1 MEFNMRRFLCFTF
14 ALIAFAF
21 LISGGV
27 VIHALEAATIPDL
40 SEAGPSASTPRNII
54 LFSWDGLD
62 RKVLKELLFAR
73 KLPFLA
79 AVIEEGSYQNIDV
92 RGHATSTKPGHA
104 EMLTGLAADVTGVW
118 SNSRYRPVP
127 EGYTVFERL
136 KQEYGNEGIT
146 TLFVAGK
153 SANVGGRGPGEYT
166 SGKKKTG
173 KKGGTANKPAKMG
186 PGEPFYF
193 TKRHLDVFDIGGR
206 PAEKVGPRVMD
217 YLEAHGH
224 RRFFAFFHFSD
235 PDHMGHRHGSGS
247 TEYRQ
252 AGVICD
258 EWLGRV
264 IQWLRF
270 NDLYDR
276 TLIYVTTDH
285 GFDDNAKSHSN
296 APDCWLAT
304 NDPQV
309 KNGGTIGDIA
319 STILMRFG
327 LPVAR
332 LIPPLSGRSLLEA
345 EPLPS
350 IH

>member
-1 MEFNMRRFLCFTF
+1 MRRFLCFTF
-14 ALIAFAF
+14 TLIAFAF
-21 LISGGV
+21 LTPGGV
-27 VIHALEAATIPDL
+27 DIHALEAADTPAF
-40 SEAGPSASTPRNII
+40 SEAVPRASTPLGII

-62 RKVLKELLFAR
+62 RKVLKELLAAR
-73 KLPFLA
+73 RLPFLA
-79 AVIEEGSYQNIDV
+79 AVIEEGSYQDIDV

-136 KQEYGNEGIT
+136 KQEFGKEGIT

-153 SANVGGRGPGEYT
+153 SANLGGRGPGEYT
-166 SGKKKTG
+166 ARKKKTG
-173 KKGGTANKPAKMG
+173 KKGGAANKPAKMG

-206 PAEKVGPRVMD
+206 PAGKVGPRVMD
-217 YLEAHGH
+217 YLEAHG
-224 RRFFAFFHFSD
+224 RGRFFAFFHFSD

-252 AGVICD
+252 AGVTCD

-264 IQWLRF
+264 IQWLRL

-309 KNGGTIGDIA
+309 KTGGTIGDIA
-319 STILMRFG
+319 STILMQFG

-345 EPLPS
+345 APLS
-350 IH
+350 SLH